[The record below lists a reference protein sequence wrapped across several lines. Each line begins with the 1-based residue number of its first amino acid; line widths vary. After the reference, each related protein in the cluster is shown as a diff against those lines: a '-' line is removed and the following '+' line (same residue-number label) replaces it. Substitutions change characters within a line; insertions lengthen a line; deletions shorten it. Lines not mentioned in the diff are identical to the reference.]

1 MEQGDEDSDMS
12 GEDFSGDEDDEEGSD
27 DGESFH
33 TESEGNG
40 SGLEDEEEEDEV
52 DEVDEVDED
61 DDDDSETLEE
71 GPIDDATRRL
81 RERMQ
86 EAMEAAER
94 RAGLA
99 SAPKAGKIESK
110 SKGILKNSSASH
122 STSAVVAEGSKK
134 RKVAS
139 VEETADD
146 EENWDMSAGVGDGP
160 GFLSAA
166 ALRAAE
172 KLHQE
177 RKARKQAKAAQ
188 ESVRK
193 VEADG
198 NKKKKRNRRKV
209 KREDG
214 KKEIE

>member
-1 MEQGDEDSDMS
+1 MEKAMEQGDEHSDMS
-12 GEDFSGDEDDEEGSD
+12 GEDFSGDEDDEEGSE

-40 SGLEDEEEEDEV
+40 SGLEDEDEEG
-52 DEVDEVDED
+52 EVDED

-99 SAPKAGKIESK
+99 SAPKAGKTESK
-110 SKGILKNSSASH
+110 SKGILKNSSASD
-122 STSAVVAEGSKK
+122 STSAAVAEGSKK
-134 RKVAS
+134 RKVAA

-172 KLHQE
+172 KSHQE
-177 RKARKQAKAAQ
+177 RKARKQAKATQ

-193 VEADG
+193 VEANG
-198 NKKKKRNRRKV
+198 NKKKKRNRRKL